1 VVLVAPVGPVVL
13 AVLVVA
19 VALENQAAQVVPEN
33 QAVPELVPVGAARGL
48 VQVEAE
54 LEHARAGV
62 EQERVLAEAEQERV
76 LAEAEQEHG
85 PVAVPPRTKS
95 VIAVHHR
102 GLPPLLAAVVD
113 LVAVAQTMREQA
125 AAEAVI
131 AWEVADIVAVAA
143 AAVVVAEDF
152 MVAEVAV
159 AVAEDAV
166 AEDAAEAE
174 DAEDKGRVND
184 EETNENKNK
193 YYDFAENFSGRFC
206 GPYFLFVN
214 DRSARC
220 AIGQNR
226 CPCDIAASPKTIRH
240 TKAGSRRPYSGSSEF
255 RCRRRK
261 GDSGPGRR
269 GSHCFRGSRSRQ
281 EPGGR
286 VCSQGKGKE
295 LG

>member
-1 VVLVAPVGPVVL
+1 VQVALVVQEDP
-13 AVLVVA
+13 AVLVG
-19 VALENQAAQVVPEN
+19 LEH
-33 QAVPELVPVGAARGL
+33 
-48 VQVEAE
+48 VQVEAA
-54 LEHARAGV
+54 LEHAQAAAEPEHDLAVGELERGQVLGV
-62 EQERVLAEAEQERV
+62 
-76 LAEAEQEHG
+76 
-85 PVAVPPRTKS
+85 PVPPRTKS

-131 AWEVADIVAVAA
+131 AWEVADIAAVAA
-143 AAVVVAEDF
+143 AAAVTEPAVVV
-152 MVAEVAV
+152 EVAV
-159 AVAEDAV
+159 AVVTV

-226 CPCDIAASPKTIRH
+226 CACDIAASPKTIRH
-240 TKAGSRRPYSGSSEF
+240 AKAGSRRPYSGSSEF

>member
-1 VVLVAPVGPVVL
+1 VLVVQEDPAVLVALVVQEDP
-13 AVLVVA
+13 AVLV
-19 VALENQAAQVVPEN
+19 ALEHVQVEAALEHAQAAVEQE
-33 QAVPELVPVGAARGL
+33 RD
-48 VQVEAE
+48 QVEAE
-54 LEHARAGV
+54 LEHARAAV
-62 EQERVLAEAEQERV
+62 EQERVLAEA
-76 LAEAEQEHG
+76 APEHG

-152 MVAEVAV
+152 MVAEDAV
-159 AVAEDAV
+159 AVVTV

-206 GPYFLFVN
+206 GPCFLFVN

-226 CPCDIAASPKTIRH
+226 CACDIAASPKTIRH
-240 TKAGSRRPYSGSSEF
+240 AET
-255 RCRRRK
+255 
-261 GDSGPGRR
+261 
-269 GSHCFRGSRSRQ
+269 
-281 EPGGR
+281 GG
-286 VCSQGKGKE
+286 
-295 LG
+295 